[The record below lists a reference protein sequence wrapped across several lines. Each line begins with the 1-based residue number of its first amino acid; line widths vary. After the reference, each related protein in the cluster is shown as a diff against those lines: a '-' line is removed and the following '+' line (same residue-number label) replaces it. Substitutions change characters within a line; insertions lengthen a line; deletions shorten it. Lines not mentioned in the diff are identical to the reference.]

1 MPFDIRPQK
10 KYTLSE
16 ILNKSP
22 QTTTLRAAPVNKKQ
36 ASSRSLVLKTILA
49 FIIGIAIAV
58 FLFFLYLTSLLDNQ
72 LVYRN
77 SPTPPTGSVRLA
89 IPPSSQNF
97 MANVAELLLRDD
109 VVLRGETD
117 GRINIALLGMAG
129 EPNPAPHLTDT
140 ILIASIE
147 PRRGKVSP
155 VSIPRDLFVI
165 SGNETFARKINSL
178 YQLGLIRAPDNP
190 TKQLIGALEDL
201 TGQSIHY
208 TVLVDLQL
216 VKEAVD
222 ALGGLTVDVSTRI
235 YDPAFPGLNY
245 SYQVFS
251 LEPGVQE
258 LDGDTVVKY
267 VRSRHSLLGD
277 FDRTERQRQVTE
289 ALAAKIRDVHISQ
302 FPDYW
307 NLLSAFRERVATNM
321 SIAEMKRLYRL
332 TKDIRSNDILTAALD
347 NQPGAGLLAS
357 THIETGGPVPAYALI
372 PKNGYNEFD
381 DIHAFFE
388 HIFETF

>member
-109 VVLRGETD
+109 VVLR
-117 GRINIALLGMAG
+117 
-129 EPNPAPHLTDT
+129 
-140 ILIASIE
+140 
-147 PRRGKVSP
+147 
-155 VSIPRDLFVI
+155 PRDLFVI